1 MDQRIGDSMID
12 GCPLP
17 HDDVAFAILEDHED
31 PQHPPTTCAC
41 GLPVMYAADCVVVRL
56 GELLEHRYG
65 GPRSENE
72 NMEEW
77 T

>member
-1 MDQRIGDSMID
+1 MID

-17 HDDVAFAILEDHED
+17 HDDVAFAILDDVQSPE
-31 PQHPPTTCAC
+31 PPPTTCAC
-41 GLPVMYAADCVVVRL
+41 GLPISYAADCVVVQI
-56 GELLEHRYG
+56 GELLAHRYG

-72 NMEEW
+72 NVEEA

>member
-1 MDQRIGDSMID
+1 MID

-17 HDDVAFAILEDHED
+17 HDDVAFAILDDAQSPES
-31 PQHPPTTCAC
+31 PPAVCAC
-41 GLPVMYAADCVVVRL
+41 GLPITYAEDCVVVRL

-72 NMEEW
+72 GAEEE
-77 T
+77 TSTTPD